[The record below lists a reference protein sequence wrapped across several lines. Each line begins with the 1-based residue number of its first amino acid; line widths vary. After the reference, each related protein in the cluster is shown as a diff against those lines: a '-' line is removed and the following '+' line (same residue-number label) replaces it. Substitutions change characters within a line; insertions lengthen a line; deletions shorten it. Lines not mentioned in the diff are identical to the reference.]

1 MKQKKYAVLL
11 AVMLSLVLWLLP
23 AEAEESVCILF
34 THDMHSH
41 LAPQMENGGTRG
53 GFARLK
59 TLIDREKA
67 LAGDALVL
75 DAGDF
80 SMGTLYQ
87 AIFESDASELTMMA
101 HLGFDATTLGN
112 HEFDYRGQGMAGM
125 LQAAMDN
132 AAKEG
137 VELPAMVVSNIDWTS
152 VATEDGQAFQSAME
166 AYGAQENL
174 LLDVNGVK
182 AGVFGVMGVDSVA
195 CAPLAPVAFTDV
207 ITAAKAQVAQLQ
219 AQGAELIICL
229 SHSGIWDEPERS
241 EDELLAKAVP
251 EIDLIISGHTHSTL
265 ERPLVHGNTYIVS
278 CGEYTMNLG
287 KIVLTRSGERWTAQ
301 DYQLLSTTDE
311 VVGDPVLEEKLTEY
325 RDRVSSNYLSRFG
338 YTFDQVLCVNPGGL
352 EAERELLADAFL
364 AAVQAAEGDQ
374 YEPVALAVV
383 PSGVIRGTLP
393 TGEVTTSDAFNILSL
408 GIGPDRVPGYPLV
421 SVYLTGRELYDLA
434 EVDASVSSL
443 MDGTHLYPSGGGWE
457 YKTNRL
463 LLSRVYDAWLYDENG
478 EKKAIEED
486 RLYRVVADL
495 YSGQMLGAVKS
506 KSFGLLS
513 LEPKDRNGQ
522 IIADFE
528 QHIIRHSDGSE
539 VKAWAALADY
549 LAGFGGEIPSEYR
562 NPSGRI
568 VRSTAGNLQEHFQHA
583 GRIWYVIAGVLA
595 VLIVLAVL
603 LVIGVRA
610 LIRLVRK
617 KQRKV

>member
-41 LAPQMENGGTRG
+41 LSPQPENGGTRG

-87 AIFESDASELTMMA
+87 AVYESDASELTMMA

-166 AYGAQENL
+166 AYGARENL
-174 LLDVNGVK
+174 ILDVNGVK

-195 CAPLAPVAFTDV
+195 CAPLAPVAFNDV
-207 ITAAKAQVAQLQ
+207 ITSAKAQVAQLQ

-265 ERPLVHGNTYIVS
+265 ERPLVHGNTHIVS

-287 KIVLTRSGERWTAQ
+287 KIVLSRSGERWTAQ

-338 YTFDQVLCVNPGGL
+338 YTFDQVLCMNPGAL

-364 AAVQAAEGDQ
+364 AAVRAAEGDQ
-374 YEPVALAVV
+374 YEPVDLAVV

-393 TGEVTTSDAFNILSL
+393 TGEVTTSDAFSILSL

-463 LLSRVYDAWLYDENG
+463 LLSRVFDAWLYDENG

-595 VLIVLAVL
+595 ALIVLAVL

-617 KQRKV
+617 RQRKV